1 MATANTD
8 NSDEEWRECNEDK
21 DYVVSNKGNV
31 KSYKQNKKGRTL
43 FGKSNKD
50 GRRFVYL
57 GGKQKRVVPVARL
70 VAKAFV
76 NNPLNYPTVDHI
88 NRDPSNDSKKNLR
101 YASYKLQAQNR
112 NKPRKV
118 RTLEVNKRFF
128 RVQST
133 VLKAIYPTKV

>member
-8 NSDEEWRECNEDK
+8 SSDEEWRECNEDK

-43 FGKSNKD
+43 FGTSNKD
-50 GRRFVYL
+50 GRRFVHL

-88 NRDPSNDSKKNLR
+88 SRDPSNDSIKNLR

-133 VLKAIYPTKV
+133 VLKAIFPTKV